1 VFGSGANHAI
11 YAQFM
16 AQSSLSNRGKKVG
29 LLRGAGTRMAMW
41 FYAMIRLLRL
51 ENPLKATVHQEKFR
65 SLPLNESAR
74 MAVLDIQ
81 EAKFWKCLYI
91 LLRSVFP
98 ALKLLRYCDANKPS
112 MDKIFFLS
120 HRTTQAIEK
129 SLDSLNDKELF
140 GSLTPDSNLTHGDIN
155 LDGADDSDEEEEVGF
170 LDSDDDNDDDTDS
183 NDEGTPNNSIRSFGR
198 TVLAHWNRRR
208 KKIEH
213 EYAIAGWALSV
224 VGEVRIDVCERM
236 RGEHRDAIERV
247 IRRLHVAPCA
257 NSHPDIVRMT
267 EAEIIDTFW
276 NEFKAFQN
284 KDRPYH
290 EAHKWAVPDI
300 IAGTSYLWHE
310 KYSIP
315 YTTVLGYVACRVTS
329 KLCGIG
335 PAERSWGAVK
345 QIKTGQR
352 SHLSGES
359 TEKRSIIYVSSKIE
373 QARIHREKMEK
384 IDATGKDAMFGDED
398 LAFDLHL
405 ETFGVDVGTLKEPAV
420 QRTFRAYVEG
430 WEEEDRYKNDCVAE
444 ARLLAKYKGLVFWDP
459 DTEKTFHVEKNMEF
473 RRGRGNG
480 WFVLGVSSDQLD
492 ESDDCEAFSLEIACQ
507 LIGDTPQA
515 NGIMVIRQG

>member
-1 VFGSGANHAI
+1 MFGSGANHAI

-51 ENPLKATVHQEKFR
+51 EMPLKATVHQEKFR

-129 SLDSLNDKELF
+129 SFDSLNDKELF
-140 GSLTPDSNLTHGDIN
+140 GSLTPDRNLTHGDVN
-155 LDGADDSDEEEEVGF
+155 LDGADDSDNEEEVSF
-170 LDSDDDNDDDTDS
+170 VDSEDDEDS
-183 NDEGTPNNSIRSFGR
+183 ESNEATPINSIMSFGR
-198 TVLAHWNRRR
+198 SVLFHWNRRR

-213 EYAIAGWALSV
+213 EYAIAGWALSIV
-224 VGEVRIDVCERM
+224 SEVRIDVRERM
-236 RGEHRDAIERV
+236 RGEHRDAIECV

-257 NSHPDIVRMT
+257 NTHPDIASMS

-276 NEFKAFQN
+276 NEFKSFQN
-284 KDRPYH
+284 CDRPYH
-290 EAHKWAVPDI
+290 DLHKWAVPDV
-300 IAGTSYLWHE
+300 IAGRSYLWHE

-315 YTTVLGYVACRVTS
+315 YTTVLGFVACRVTS

-352 SHLSGES
+352 SHLNGQS

-373 QARIHREKMEK
+373 QARIHREQMEK
-384 IDATGKDAMFGDED
+384 IDAVGKDAMFGDED

-405 ETFGVDVGTLKEPAV
+405 ETFGVDIATLKEPVV
-420 QRTFRAYVEG
+420 QRVFRAYVED
-430 WEEEDRYKNDCVAE
+430 WEQEDRKKNDCVAE
-444 ARLLAKYKGLVFWDP
+444 ARLLAKYKGLVFVDP
-459 DTEKTFHVEKNMEF
+459 DTEKTFSVVEKNMEF
-473 RRGRGNG
+473 RRGRNNG
-480 WFVLGVSSDQLD
+480 WFVLAVSSDQD
-492 ESDDCEAFSLEIACQ
+492 DSDDCEAFSLEVACEV
-507 LIGDTPQA
+507 IGDTPQA
-515 NGIMVIRQG
+515 DGIMVIREG

>member
-1 VFGSGANHAI
+1 MFGSGAIHTI

-16 AQSSLSNRGKKVG
+16 AQSSLTNQGKKVG
-29 LLRGAGTRMAMW
+29 LLRGAGTRMAGW
-41 FYAMIRLLRL
+41 FFAMIRLLRL
-51 ENPLKATVHQEKFR
+51 EMPLKATIHQQKFR
-65 SLPLNESAR
+65 SIANLNESAR
-74 MAVLDIQ
+74 MAVMDIQ
-81 EAKFWKCLYI
+81 EPKFWKCLYI
-91 LLRSVFP
+91 LLQSVFP

-112 MDKIFFLS
+112 MDKIIFLS
-120 HRTTQAIEK
+120 HRTTQAINK

-140 GSLTPDSNLTHGDIN
+140 GSLTPDRNLTRGDIN
-155 LDGADDSDEEEEVGF
+155 LDGANDSDDEVDVNF
-170 LDSDDDNDDDTDS
+170 TDSDDDDDTEES
-183 NDEGTPNNSIRSFGR
+183 NEATPNNSAMSFGR
-198 TVLAHWNRRR
+198 TVLSHWNRRR

-224 VGEVRIDVCERM
+224 VGEVRIDVRERM
-236 RGEHRDAIERV
+236 RGEHRDAIECV

-257 NSHPDIVRMT
+257 NSHPDIHSMS

-284 KDRPYH
+284 CDRPYH
-290 EAHKWAVPDI
+290 ELHKWAGPDV
-300 IAGTSYLWHE
+300 IAGRSYLWHE

-315 YTTVLGYVACRVTS
+315 YTTVLGFVACRVTS

-359 TEKRSIIYVSSKIE
+359 TKKRTIIYVSSKVE

-384 IDATGKDAMFGDED
+384 IDAVGRDAMFGDED

-405 ETFGVDVGTLKEPAV
+405 ESFGVDVATLREPAV
-420 QRTFRAYVEG
+420 QRVFRAYVED
-430 WEEEDRYKNDCVAE
+430 WEEEDRWKNDCVAE
-444 ARLLAKYKGLVFWDP
+444 ARLLAKYKGLVFRDP
-459 DTEKTFHVEKNMEF
+459 DTDKTFSVYEKNMEF
-473 RRGRGNG
+473 RRGRNNG
-480 WFVLGVSSDQLD
+480 WFVLAVCSDQD
-492 ESDDCEAFSLEIACQ
+492 DSEDCEAFSLEVACEV
-507 LIGDTPQA
+507 IGDTPQA
-515 NGIMVIRQG
+515 DGIMVLREG

>member
-1 VFGSGANHAI
+1 MFGSGANHAI

-51 ENPLKATVHQEKFR
+51 EMPLKATVHQQKFR

-112 MDKIFFLS
+112 MDKIFFLL

-129 SLDSLNDKELF
+129 SFDSLNDKELF
-140 GSLTPDSNLTHGDIN
+140 GSLTPDRNLTHGDIN
-155 LDGADDSDEEEEVGF
+155 LDGANDSDDEEEVAF
-170 LDSDDDNDDDTDS
+170 ADSDDDDDTES
-183 NDEGTPNNSIRSFGR
+183 NEEATPNNSIMSFGR
-198 TVLAHWNRRR
+198 TVLFHWNRRR

-213 EYAIAGWALSV
+213 EYAITGWALSV
-224 VGEVRIDVCERM
+224 VSEVRIDVRERM

-257 NSHPDIVRMT
+257 NTHPDIVSMS
-267 EAEIIDTFW
+267 EAVIVDTFW

-284 KDRPYH
+284 CDRPYH
-290 EAHKWAVPDI
+290 ELHKWAGPDV
-300 IAGTSYLWHE
+300 IAGRSYLWHE

-315 YTTVLGYVACRVTS
+315 YTTVLGFVACRVTS

-345 QIKTGQR
+345 QIKMGKR

-384 IDATGKDAMFGDED
+384 IDAVGKDAMFGDED

-405 ETFGVDVGTLKEPAV
+405 ETFGVDIATLKEPAV
-420 QRTFRAYVEG
+420 QRVFRAYVED
-430 WEEEDRYKNDCVAE
+430 WEEEDRKKNDCVAE
-444 ARLLAKYKGLVFWDP
+444 ARLLAKYKGLVFVDP
-459 DTEKTFHVEKNMEF
+459 DTEKTFSVYEKNMEF
-473 RRGRGNG
+473 RRGRNNG
-480 WFVLGVSSDQLD
+480 WFVLAVCSDQND
-492 ESDDCEAFSLEIACQ
+492 SEDCEAFSLEVACEV
-507 LIGDTPQA
+507 IGDTPQA
-515 NGIMVIRQG
+515 DGIMVIREG